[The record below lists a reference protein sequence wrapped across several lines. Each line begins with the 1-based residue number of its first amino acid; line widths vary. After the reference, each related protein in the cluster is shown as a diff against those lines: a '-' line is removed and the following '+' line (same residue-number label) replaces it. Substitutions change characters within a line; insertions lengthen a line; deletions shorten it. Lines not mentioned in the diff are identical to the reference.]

1 MSGRT
6 YPAGVPSW
14 VDTEQP
20 DVDAAVRFYGGLF
33 GWEFEE
39 ALAPGSGGRY
49 AVARLNGNEVG
60 AIGGPGTGPAAW
72 NTYVAVDDADAAVR
86 QLVSL
91 GAALQSVQADS
102 GAGAVRASLTDPEG
116 AAFRLWQAGARPGSQ
131 AVNIPGSW
139 NFSDLHTADIPAAT
153 AFYAAAFGWQF
164 DDLDFGTMIRR
175 PGYGDHLEATVD
187 PDIRVRQAG
196 DFTPAGFE
204 DAVGWVMPADP
215 GEPAHWHV
223 SFTVG
228 DRDQVVDLAVRLGAT
243 VLRRYE
249 TGWTRAALI
258 RDPGGAEFTA
268 SQFTPPS
275 G

>member
-1 MSGRT
+1 MARFPAMSGRT

-116 AAFRLWQAGARPGSQ
+116 AAFRLWQAGARPRQGHDRVPRRST
-131 AVNIPGSW
+131 
-139 NFSDLHTADIPAAT
+139 FRAAGISAT
-153 AFYAAAFGWQF
+153 C
-164 DDLDFGTMIRR
+164 IRR
-175 PGYGDHLEATVD
+175 TSPR
-187 PDIRVRQAG
+187 PPP
-196 DFTPAGFE
+196 FT
-204 DAVGWVMPADP
+204 
-215 GEPAHWHV
+215 
-223 SFTVG
+223 
-228 DRDQVVDLAVRLGAT
+228 
-243 VLRRYE
+243 LRRSA
-249 TGWTRAALI
+249 GSSISWI
-258 RDPGGAEFTA
+258 
-268 SQFTPPS
+268 S
-275 G
+275 GR